1 MQRSETADL
10 VKQLR
15 DALFL
20 VDIDPECRD
29 YAAKNQCVEAA
40 IAAADHWL
48 AEQPAQ
54 KPVRRNLR
62 AHHSREKAMTKA
74 GARLSMLRLDAK
86 MKRLGAR
93 GWRKPKPA
101 RRLKSVP
108 MRTAMKLWS
117 L

>member
-40 IAAADHWL
+40 IAAADQWL
-48 AEQPAQ
+48 AEQPTNQ
-54 KPVRRNLR
+54 CGETCERTTL
-62 AHHSREKAMTKA
+62 
-74 GARLSMLRLDAK
+74 ARK
-86 MKRLGAR
+86 Q
-93 GWRKPKPA
+93 
-101 RRLKSVP
+101 
-108 MRTAMKLWS
+108 
-117 L
+117 